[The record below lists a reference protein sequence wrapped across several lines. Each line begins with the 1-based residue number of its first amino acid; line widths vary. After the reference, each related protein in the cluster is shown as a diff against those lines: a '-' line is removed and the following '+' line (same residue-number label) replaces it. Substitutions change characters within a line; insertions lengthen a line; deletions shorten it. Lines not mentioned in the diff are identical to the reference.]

1 MITFDFESRSA
12 CDLKKA
18 GAWAYSMH
26 PTTEIMCAC
35 WNFSEDPI
43 DKVYEWQAGFPHLGI
58 DQSPFPQEL
67 ADRIAA
73 GEILEAH
80 NAFFEWAMYNHV
92 FRKML
97 PDLPELPLSQIRCS
111 AAKAAAFALPRALDK
126 AIAALGLPQ
135 KKDMEGSA
143 NMLKLAKP
151 RKPTAEEKKRF
162 KAQGLD
168 PEAAILF
175 LEDREM
181 ILRNTKY
188 CAQDVR
194 AERGLSSV
202 LRDLPPRELEFWQMD
217 LRMNARGIT
226 CDMALVHIAIKL
238 AEEDTDRQNAELKE
252 LTDGMV
258 EKASGRVKFKQ
269 WMHDNGVKIPNT
281 QGAVIDILLGHDP
294 EDEEATAELRMELRG
309 LAEALTPKTRR
320 ALEIVR
326 DVNRSSVAKYKQMV
340 IQVSEDNRLRD
351 MMLYCGAARTGRWCV
366 PGDYEVLTKQGWRR
380 FDEWS
385 GGEIAQWDNGQ
396 VTFESARVVSF
407 EAPAIMRGLKS
418 QTYLDVLAT
427 EEHTWPTY
435 GYYKGAKLKKRSHQ
449 KLLDNSRANLKL
461 PVSGEHK
468 GRALTAYDRVRIMT
482 QADGCFSQRAYH
494 SSLIWEFKKER
505 KIERCRAL
513 LVEAGI
519 PFQEYQKASG
529 AVSFVHNN
537 PTEELRA
544 SKRLGPWLLDLDPAE
559 ALDEIMLWDGSKYPT
574 HAVYSSVL
582 KENAD
587 WVQALA
593 HLCGRA
599 AHVVLDSKREEGH
612 NPIWRVSVRN
622 KPHITLTDA
631 EVQESPAPTPK
642 VYCAETR
649 TGYFLMRANGAVV
662 VSGNSGKGVQ
672 PHNFIRG
679 YSEIMQEVCNDIL
692 KADPERL
699 RLLYNGSVLEVLS
712 KATRGAMVAAYGKKL
727 MVADFAAIEAR
738 VLLWLANAMT
748 ALDVFYRGEDIYLD
762 MASAIFKY
770 PCTNKD
776 DFPFERKVGKA
787 AILGLGYQMGWEKF
801 EDECRNKNGITDQ
814 EPKFFKDVVRVY
826 REERFPEVK
835 SFWYDLNEA
844 AIQAVRRYDPKTMS
858 KGPRIQ
864 CRRLAWFMWG
874 QFLHMEL
881 PSGRL
886 LSYFRP
892 LIKTRV
898 TYMFPAL
905 NERGHEC
912 SVMVSGPADLA
923 EAAAR
928 RKAQSLA
935 KIAAKQLIPNGS
947 PTVFKSDTL
956 TFMHENSVTRQ
967 WERKET
973 YGGELVE
980 NATQATAR
988 DLMAEAMLRVD
999 SHPDYDLLLS
1009 VHDEEIAECDEDKG
1023 SVEEFEALME
1033 ELPDWAEGCPVDAEG
1048 WEGYRY
1054 RK

>member
-1 MITFDFESRSA
+1 MIVGDFETRSA

-18 GAWAYSMH
+18 GAWAYSTH
-26 PTTEIMCAC
+26 PTTEVMCFC
-35 WNFSEDPI
+35 WNFQEDPI
-43 DKVYEWQAGFPHLGI
+43 EQVYEWQAGFPHLGI

-80 NAFFEWAMYNHV
+80 NAFFEYCIWNHV
-92 FRKML
+92 WCKML
-97 PDLPELPLSQIRCS
+97 PGLPELSLNQIRCS
-111 AAKAAAFALPRALDK
+111 AAKAATFALPRALDK

-151 RKPTAEEKKRF
+151 RKLTADEKRHF
-162 KAQGLD
+162 EAQGVD
-168 PEAAILF
+168 PGTVILF
-175 LEDREM
+175 LENREM

-202 LRDLPPRELEFWQMD
+202 LRELPPRELEFWQMD

-238 AEEDTDRQNAELKE
+238 AEEDTDHQNAELKE

-258 EKASGRVKFKQ
+258 EKASGRMKFKQ

-294 EDEEATAELRMELRG
+294 GDEEATAELRAELRG
-309 LAEALTPKTRR
+309 LAETITPKTRR

-326 DVNRSSVAKYKQMV
+326 DVNRSSVAKYKQMI
-340 IQVSEDNRLRD
+340 IQVSEGNRLRD
-351 MMLYCGAARTGRWCV
+351 MMLYCGAARTGRW
-366 PGDYEVLTKQGWRR
+366 
-380 FDEWS
+380 
-385 GGEIAQWDNGQ
+385 
-396 VTFESARVVSF
+396 
-407 EAPAIMRGLKS
+407 
-418 QTYLDVLAT
+418 
-427 EEHTWPTY
+427 
-435 GYYKGAKLKKRSHQ
+435 
-449 KLLDNSRANLKL
+449 
-461 PVSGEHK
+461 
-468 GRALTAYDRVRIMT
+468 
-482 QADGCFSQRAYH
+482 
-494 SSLIWEFKKER
+494 
-505 KIERCRAL
+505 
-513 LVEAGI
+513 
-519 PFQEYQKASG
+519 
-529 AVSFVHNN
+529 
-537 PTEELRA
+537 
-544 SKRLGPWLLDLDPAE
+544 
-559 ALDEIMLWDGSKYPT
+559 
-574 HAVYSSVL
+574 
-582 KENAD
+582 
-587 WVQALA
+587 
-593 HLCGRA
+593 
-599 AHVVLDSKREEGH
+599 
-612 NPIWRVSVRN
+612 
-622 KPHITLTDA
+622 
-631 EVQESPAPTPK
+631 
-642 VYCAETR
+642 
-649 TGYFLMRANGAVV
+649 
-662 VSGNSGKGVQ
+662 SGKGVQ

-679 YSEIMQEVCNDIL
+679 YSEIMQEVCQDIL

-738 VLLWLANAMT
+738 VLLWLALAMS
-748 ALDVFYRGEDIYLD
+748 ALDIFYRGEDIYLD

-814 EPKFFKDVVRVY
+814 EPEFFKDVVRVY
-826 REERFPEVK
+826 REERFPEIK
-835 SFWYDLNEA
+835 SFWYDFEVA
-844 AIQAVRRYDPKTMS
+844 AIKAVRQYDPKTMS
-858 KGPRIQ
+858 KGPRIE

-886 LSYFRP
+886 LAYFRP
-892 LIKTRV
+892 LIKVRK
-898 TYMFPAL
+898 TYRFPAL

-912 SVMVSGPADLA
+912 TAMATGGADLT
-923 EAAAR
+923 ETQAR
-928 RKAQSLA
+928 RLAIARA
-935 KIAAKQLIPNGS
+935 KIANKKLIPNGK
-947 PTVFKSDTL
+947 VQLFKSEVL

-999 SHPDYDLLLS
+999 NHPDYDLLLS
-1009 VHDEEIAECDEDKG
+1009 VHDEEIAECDEGKG
-1023 SVEEFEALME
+1023 NLEEFEALME
-1033 ELPDWAEGCPVDAEG
+1033 ELPSWAEGCPVNAEG

>member
-1 MITFDFESRSA
+1 MDFETRSA

-18 GAWAYSMH
+18 GAWAYSTH
-26 PTTEIMCAC
+26 PTTEIMCCC
-35 WNFSEDPI
+35 WSFDEEPI
-43 DKVYEWQAGFPHLGI
+43 DGPVHEWQAGFPHLGI
-58 DQSPFPQEL
+58 DQSPFPQAL
-67 ADRIAA
+67 ADHIAA
-73 GEILEAH
+73 GGLVEAH
-80 NAFFEWAMYNHV
+80 NAFFEWAIYNHV
-92 FRKML
+92 WRKML

-126 AIAALGLPQ
+126 AIEALGLPH

-143 NMLKLAKP
+143 NMLKLAVP
-151 RKPTAEEKKRF
+151 RKLTASEVKHF
-162 KAQGLD
+162 KAQGVD
-168 PEAAILF
+168 PETVTFF

-181 ILRNTKY
+181 ILRNTEY

-238 AEEDTDRQNAELKE
+238 AEEDIDRQNAELKE
-252 LTDGMV
+252 LTDGRV
-258 EKASGRVKFKQ
+258 EKATSRTKFKQ

-294 EDEEATAELRMELRG
+294 EDEEATAELRAELRG

-326 DVNRSSVAKYKQMV
+326 DVNRSSLAKYKQMV
-340 IQVSEDNRLRD
+340 IQASEGNRLRD
-351 MMLYCGAARTGRWCV
+351 MMLYCGASRTGRW
-366 PGDYEVLTKQGWRR
+366 
-380 FDEWS
+380 
-385 GGEIAQWDNGQ
+385 
-396 VTFESARVVSF
+396 
-407 EAPAIMRGLKS
+407 
-418 QTYLDVLAT
+418 
-427 EEHTWPTY
+427 
-435 GYYKGAKLKKRSHQ
+435 
-449 KLLDNSRANLKL
+449 
-461 PVSGEHK
+461 
-468 GRALTAYDRVRIMT
+468 
-482 QADGCFSQRAYH
+482 
-494 SSLIWEFKKER
+494 
-505 KIERCRAL
+505 
-513 LVEAGI
+513 
-519 PFQEYQKASG
+519 
-529 AVSFVHNN
+529 
-537 PTEELRA
+537 
-544 SKRLGPWLLDLDPAE
+544 
-559 ALDEIMLWDGSKYPT
+559 
-574 HAVYSSVL
+574 
-582 KENAD
+582 
-587 WVQALA
+587 
-593 HLCGRA
+593 
-599 AHVVLDSKREEGH
+599 
-612 NPIWRVSVRN
+612 
-622 KPHITLTDA
+622 
-631 EVQESPAPTPK
+631 
-642 VYCAETR
+642 
-649 TGYFLMRANGAVV
+649 
-662 VSGNSGKGVQ
+662 SGKGVQ

-679 YSEIMQEVCNDIL
+679 YSEIMPEVCNDIL

-712 KATRGAMVAAYGKKL
+712 KATRGAMVAAPGKKL

-738 VLLWLANAMT
+738 VLLWLANAMA

-814 EPKFFKDVVRVY
+814 EPQFFKDVVRVY

-835 SFWYDLNEA
+835 SFWSDMNEA
-844 AIQAVRRYDPKTMS
+844 AIQAVRQYDPKTMT

-864 CRRLAWFMWG
+864 CRRLTWFMWG

-892 LIKTRV
+892 LIKTRT

-912 SVMVSGPADLA
+912 SVMVSGPADLT
-923 EAAAR
+923 EAAAK

-935 KIAAKQLIPNGS
+935 KVAAKQLIPNGS
-947 PTVFKSDTL
+947 PTVFKNDAL
-956 TFMHENSVTRQ
+956 TFMHENSVTRK

-999 SHPDYDLLLS
+999 KHPDYDLLLS

-1048 WEGYRY
+1048 WSGYRY

>member
-1 MITFDFESRSA
+1 M
-12 CDLKKA
+12 KKA
-18 GAWAYSMH
+18 GAWAYSTH

-43 DKVYEWQAGFPHLGI
+43 EKVYEWQAGFPHLGI

-73 GEILEAH
+73 GELVEAH
-80 NAFFEWAMYNHV
+80 NAFFEWAIYNHV
-92 FRKML
+92 WRRML
-97 PDLPELPLSQIRCS
+97 PDLPELPLNQIRCS

-126 AIAALGLPQ
+126 AIEALGLPH

-143 NMLKLAKP
+143 NMLKLAVP
-151 RKPTAEEKKRF
+151 RKLTTSEVKHF
-162 KAQGLD
+162 KAQGID
-168 PEAAILF
+168 PETVTLF

-226 CDMALVHIAIKL
+226 CDLALVHIAIRL
-238 AEEDTDRQNAELKE
+238 AEEDINRQNAELKE
-252 LTDGMV
+252 LTDGQV
-258 EKASGRVKFKQ
+258 EKATSRTKFKQ

-294 EDEEATAELRMELRG
+294 EDEEATAELRVELRG

-326 DVNRSSVAKYKQMV
+326 DVNRSSIAKYKQMV
-340 IQVSEDNRLRD
+340 IQASEGNRLRD
-351 MMLYCGAARTGRWCV
+351 MMLYCGASRTGRW
-366 PGDYEVLTKQGWRR
+366 
-380 FDEWS
+380 
-385 GGEIAQWDNGQ
+385 
-396 VTFESARVVSF
+396 
-407 EAPAIMRGLKS
+407 
-418 QTYLDVLAT
+418 
-427 EEHTWPTY
+427 
-435 GYYKGAKLKKRSHQ
+435 
-449 KLLDNSRANLKL
+449 
-461 PVSGEHK
+461 
-468 GRALTAYDRVRIMT
+468 
-482 QADGCFSQRAYH
+482 
-494 SSLIWEFKKER
+494 
-505 KIERCRAL
+505 
-513 LVEAGI
+513 
-519 PFQEYQKASG
+519 
-529 AVSFVHNN
+529 
-537 PTEELRA
+537 
-544 SKRLGPWLLDLDPAE
+544 
-559 ALDEIMLWDGSKYPT
+559 
-574 HAVYSSVL
+574 
-582 KENAD
+582 
-587 WVQALA
+587 
-593 HLCGRA
+593 
-599 AHVVLDSKREEGH
+599 
-612 NPIWRVSVRN
+612 
-622 KPHITLTDA
+622 
-631 EVQESPAPTPK
+631 
-642 VYCAETR
+642 
-649 TGYFLMRANGAVV
+649 
-662 VSGNSGKGVQ
+662 SGKGVQ

-679 YSEIMQEVCNDIL
+679 YSEIMPEVCNDIL

-712 KATRGAMVAAYGKKL
+712 KATRGAMVAAPGKKL

-814 EPKFFKDVVRVY
+814 EPQFFKDVVRVY

-835 SFWYDLNEA
+835 SFWSDMNNA
-844 AIQAVRRYDPKTMS
+844 AIQAVRQYDPKTMT

-864 CRRLAWFMWG
+864 CRRLTWFMWG

-892 LIKTRV
+892 LIKTRT

-912 SVMVSGPADLA
+912 SVMVSGPADLT
-923 EAAAR
+923 EAAAK

-935 KIAAKQLIPNGS
+935 KVAAKRLIPNGS
-947 PTVFKSDTL
+947 PTVFKNDTL

-999 SHPDYDLLLS
+999 KHPDYDLLLS

-1048 WEGYRY
+1048 WSGYRY

>member
-1 MITFDFESRSA
+1 MTKVTMDFETRSA

-26 PTTEIMCAC
+26 PTTEIMCCC
-35 WNFSEDPI
+35 WSFDEEPI
-43 DKVYEWQAGFPHLGI
+43 DGPVHAWQAGFPHLGI
-58 DQSPFPQEL
+58 DQSPFPQAL
-67 ADRIAA
+67 ADHIAA
-73 GEILEAH
+73 GGLVEAH
-80 NAFFEWAMYNHV
+80 NAFFEWTIYNHV

-97 PDLPELPLSQIRCS
+97 PDLPELPLDQIRCS

-135 KKDMEGSA
+135 KKDMDGSA

-151 RKPTAEEKKRF
+151 RKPTAEEKRHF
-162 KAQGLD
+162 KAQGID
-168 PEAAILF
+168 PETVVLF

-181 ILRNTKY
+181 ILRNTLY

-252 LTDGMV
+252 LTGGKV

-340 IQVSEDNRLRD
+340 IQVSEGNRLRD
-351 MMLYCGAARTGRWCV
+351 MMLYCGAARTGRW
-366 PGDYEVLTKQGWRR
+366 
-380 FDEWS
+380 S
-385 GGEIAQWDNGQ
+385 G
-396 VTFESARVVSF
+396 R
-407 EAPAIMRGLKS
+407 
-418 QTYLDVLAT
+418 
-427 EEHTWPTY
+427 
-435 GYYKGAKLKKRSHQ
+435 
-449 KLLDNSRANLKL
+449 
-461 PVSGEHK
+461 
-468 GRALTAYDRVRIMT
+468 
-482 QADGCFSQRAYH
+482 
-494 SSLIWEFKKER
+494 
-505 KIERCRAL
+505 
-513 LVEAGI
+513 
-519 PFQEYQKASG
+519 
-529 AVSFVHNN
+529 
-537 PTEELRA
+537 
-544 SKRLGPWLLDLDPAE
+544 
-559 ALDEIMLWDGSKYPT
+559 
-574 HAVYSSVL
+574 
-582 KENAD
+582 
-587 WVQALA
+587 
-593 HLCGRA
+593 
-599 AHVVLDSKREEGH
+599 
-612 NPIWRVSVRN
+612 
-622 KPHITLTDA
+622 
-631 EVQESPAPTPK
+631 
-642 VYCAETR
+642 
-649 TGYFLMRANGAVV
+649 
-662 VSGNSGKGVQ
+662 GVQ

-679 YSEIMQEVCNDIL
+679 YSEIMQEVCQDIL

-738 VLLWLANAMT
+738 VLLWLAMAMS
-748 ALDVFYRGEDIYLD
+748 ALDVFHRGEDIYLD

-844 AIQAVRRYDPKTMS
+844 AIQAVRQYDPKTMS

-912 SVMVSGPADLA
+912 SVMVSGPADLT

-999 SHPDYDLLLS
+999 NHPDYDLLLS

-1048 WEGYRY
+1048 WEGQRY

>member
-1 MITFDFESRSA
+1 
-12 CDLKKA
+12 
-18 GAWAYSMH
+18 MH
-26 PTTEIMCAC
+26 PTTEVMCFC

-43 DKVYEWQAGFPHLGI
+43 EQVYEWQAGFPHLGI

-80 NAFFEWAMYNHV
+80 NAFFEWCIYNHV
-92 FRKML
+92 WRKML

-135 KKDMEGSA
+135 KKDMGGSA

-151 RKPTAEEKKRF
+151 RKPTAEEKRHF
-162 KAQGLD
+162 KAQGID
-168 PEAAILF
+168 PETVVLF

-181 ILRNTKY
+181 ILRNTQY

-202 LRDLPPRELEFWQMD
+202 LRELPPRELEFWQMD

-238 AEEDTDRQNAELKE
+238 AEEDTDRQNAELKK
-252 LTDGMV
+252 LTGGAV

-309 LAEALTPKTRR
+309 LTEALTPKTRR

-340 IQVSEDNRLRD
+340 IQVSEGNRLRD
-351 MMLYCGAARTGRWCV
+351 MMLYCGAARTGRW
-366 PGDYEVLTKQGWRR
+366 
-380 FDEWS
+380 
-385 GGEIAQWDNGQ
+385 
-396 VTFESARVVSF
+396 
-407 EAPAIMRGLKS
+407 
-418 QTYLDVLAT
+418 
-427 EEHTWPTY
+427 
-435 GYYKGAKLKKRSHQ
+435 
-449 KLLDNSRANLKL
+449 
-461 PVSGEHK
+461 
-468 GRALTAYDRVRIMT
+468 
-482 QADGCFSQRAYH
+482 
-494 SSLIWEFKKER
+494 
-505 KIERCRAL
+505 
-513 LVEAGI
+513 
-519 PFQEYQKASG
+519 
-529 AVSFVHNN
+529 
-537 PTEELRA
+537 
-544 SKRLGPWLLDLDPAE
+544 
-559 ALDEIMLWDGSKYPT
+559 
-574 HAVYSSVL
+574 
-582 KENAD
+582 
-587 WVQALA
+587 
-593 HLCGRA
+593 
-599 AHVVLDSKREEGH
+599 
-612 NPIWRVSVRN
+612 
-622 KPHITLTDA
+622 
-631 EVQESPAPTPK
+631 
-642 VYCAETR
+642 
-649 TGYFLMRANGAVV
+649 
-662 VSGNSGKGVQ
+662 SGKGVQ

-844 AIQAVRRYDPKTMS
+844 AIQAVRQYDPKTMS

-912 SVMVSGPADLA
+912 SVMVSGPADLT
-923 EAAAR
+923 EAAAK

-999 SHPDYDLLLS
+999 NHPDYDLLLS